1 MMSQD
6 SAPAEPSSSAS
17 GSPSSMVT
25 VEAAVSISIPPERA
39 GGPIPAEKRSSLGVV
54 ECSKRAS
61 GSGEVSDIS
70 TSSLIGVDLVAVVG
84 RDFWGGVHGSKRG
97 LICDG
102 GK

>member
-1 MMSQD
+1 
-6 SAPAEPSSSAS
+6 
-17 GSPSSMVT
+17 MVT
-25 VEAAVSISIPPERA
+25 AEAAVPL
-39 GGPIPAEKRSSLGVV
+39 PAEKRSSFGVV

-70 TSSLIGVDLVAVVG
+70 TSSVVGGDFVAVVG